1 MVELNLYKIE
11 DIEYIEIDR
20 ITNNNNNV
28 YAFLANKED
37 PKDFC
42 IRKVDG
48 ENSTKLLPL
57 TTEEEFDTVLKIFI
71 EKHKN
76 LLSAF

>member
-11 DIEYIEIDR
+11 DIEYVEIDR
-20 ITNNNNNV
+20 IINNDNV

-42 IRKVDG
+42 IRKADNG
-48 ENSTKLLPL
+48 NPSNLLPL

-76 LLSAF
+76 LLNDL

>member
-11 DIEYIEIDR
+11 DEEYVEIDR
-20 ITNNNNNV
+20 IINNDNV

-42 IRKVDG
+42 IRKVSKS
-48 ENSTKLLPL
+48 NSLELLPL
-57 TTEEEFDTVLKIFI
+57 DTEEEFDMILKLFVD
-71 EKHKN
+71 KHKA
-76 LLSAF
+76 LIEDL